1 MAEVVEW
8 PEEIDLDRAEDAKE
22 RAEKRIQEKAQG
34 TDIYRAEAALL
45 RARFSGDNR
54 LELNELIAEYDEELY
69 GLANGE
75 KERYLCLKE
84 DEPYSFQFI
93 GGTRTTK
100 AGDKRSYYV
109 RLVKAY
115 KIESED

>member
-1 MAEVVEW
+1 MEIVISQIDEV
-8 PEEIDLDRAEDAKE
+8 
-22 RAEKRIQEKAQG
+22 
-34 TDIYRAEAALL
+34 TDGYVVNGLSGWRLPTHDEAALL
-45 RARFSGDNR
+45 RAKFSGENR
-54 LELNELIAEYDEELY
+54 LELNDLIAEYDDELY

-84 DEPYSFQFI
+84 DELYSFQFI

-109 RLVKAY
+109 RLVKTY